1 MSAAATGAATLGT
14 ETDGRSSVIRWVRV
28 DALMSGVAGVGVAAG
43 APLLD
48 DVLGAPAAFLV
59 PLGLF
64 LLAYAAA
71 LLALARS
78 GAPSGGVKVVIA
90 GNAAWVVLSVVAVLA
105 DWLTLTT
112 TGTIFALAQACAVAA
127 IAELQ
132 LLALRRAA

>member
-1 MSAAATGAATLGT
+1 MSAFATGAAALA
-14 ETDGRSSVIRWVRV
+14 TDGRASVIRWLRS
-28 DALMSGVAGVGVAAG
+28 DALMSGAAGFGVAAG

-48 DVLGAPAAFLV
+48 GVLGVRPAFLV

-64 LLAYAAA
+64 LLAYAAS

-78 GAPSGGVKVVIA
+78 GAPSGGVKAVIA
-90 GNAAWVVLSVVAVLA
+90 GNAAWAVLSVVAVLA

-127 IAELQ
+127 IAGLQ
-132 LLALRRAA
+132 LVALRRAD